1 MRRERIRLA
10 VFLAAMA
17 GMAVA
22 GVGCQA
28 GKKQGDAGTSTGLPY
43 RPPGTPT
50 YTDLPSGFRTF
61 PAAQPLGK

>member
-1 MRRERIRLA
+1 MKRASARLGWTT
-10 VFLAAMA
+10 VVLAGLVMGLA
-17 GMAVA
+17 
-22 GVGCQA
+22 GCQGA
-28 GKKQGDAGTSTGLPY
+28 GKKGDAGTSTGLPY